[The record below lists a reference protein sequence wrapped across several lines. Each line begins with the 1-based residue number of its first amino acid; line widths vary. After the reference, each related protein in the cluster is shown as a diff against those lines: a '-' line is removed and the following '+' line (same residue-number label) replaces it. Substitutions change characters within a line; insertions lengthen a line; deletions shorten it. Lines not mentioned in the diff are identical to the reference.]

1 MFFQPIETLMIKN
14 EIFRECAT
22 LLSFVKPYWKFM
34 ALAILSMSIYTTAN
48 GIQISLIKPIVD
60 KLLLTHTTK
69 PDYSLPRIDIDTEQT
84 QQKLKSSSP
93 VNQFKK
99 TILSKFS
106 FISNLQHRAT
116 KSFTNIGIVMAIL
129 APIVFLSCYF
139 QQYFR
144 NLVMWAVV
152 VDIRNKVCDHLLPQP
167 LSFFENRKS
176 GDLLSRLMND
186 MTVTQS
192 GLSVLFDEILLQPMK
207 LICGLTLAF
216 YFSWK
221 LSLFTFIA
229 FPLIFIPVLVMG
241 KKIKKHGKRSLKH
254 LSDLT
259 DALREMF
266 SGIRIVK
273 AFKMEAEESRE
284 IRDISNRFLQKRM
297 KVIKAKAMNTSTSEA
312 IYTVGLAVLIIF
324 GGYVIMSKKI
334 TPGELGGFI
343 TAIGF
348 MVITAVK
355 KLAKSYA
362 SLQESLSG
370 VNRVFE
376 LFTIEPTIQ
385 DHPNAVTLEKMN
397 DGIVFKNVSF
407 SYDGSNDF
415 VVQDINLT
423 IRKGEVVAV
432 VGGSGAGKTTL
443 INLIPRFY
451 DPVKGSIEIDG
462 RDIREISQESLISNI
477 AIVTQQTFLFNRS
490 LCENILYGKRTASMD
505 EIYAAAK
512 TANIHDFIV
521 SLPKGYDTVVGEMGV
536 KLSGGQRQRIAI
548 ARAILK
554 NAPILLLDE
563 ATSSLDYE
571 SEKLVQDALNNLIVG
586 RTTIIVAHRLSTIQ
600 HCDRIIVMK
609 QGHIIETG
617 SHESLISEDGEYKRV
632 YQMHCDTIY
641 S

>member
-1 MFFQPIETLMIKN
+1 
-14 EIFRECAT
+14 
-22 LLSFVKPYWKFM
+22 
-34 ALAILSMSIYTTAN
+34 
-48 GIQISLIKPIVD
+48 
-60 KLLLTHTTK
+60 
-69 PDYSLPRIDIDTEQT
+69 
-84 QQKLKSSSP
+84 
-93 VNQFKK
+93 
-99 TILSKFS
+99 
-106 FISNLQHRAT
+106 
-116 KSFTNIGIVMAIL
+116 MAIL